1 MSSLTFTDTPLGEES
16 VVVTDLIDLIS
27 IVAVLLR
34 RTLQGRAPLVIGTW
48 LMMACLLSLILTFT
62 ARVSVLML
70 HLLIP
75 EVYLLALT
83 VAMSVAK

>member
-16 VVVTDLIDLIS
+16 VVVTELIDLIS

-34 RTLQGRAPLVIGTW
+34 RTLQGRAPLAIGTW